1 MLCCAVPQP
10 PACCVVAKNPSCLSE
25 RCCTKDSLGD
35 GCADKLP
42 PFSVETNS
50 PREQQGTGIVI
61 QSVFEGPLR
70 QQKLASSPTKQLW
83 VEDEAEEAA
92 AKVRLEEAVKK
103 RMEEVEELQRK
114 VTEVEEEVRR
124 KHVAAASSPPRRE
137 KENKDDST
145 QRFDMEVKIISAR
158 GLRDQ
163 EVWDEVSQ
171 LSGSFIGGV
180 RKVSTGEAPPS
191 QKLNPFCVCEL
202 RGERKVKFRTRAL
215 DDTDTPSWNQV
226 AKVRVSDGDILK
238 FMVNTQASSESVELL
253 GWAEMTFEQ
262 LLSGYFGELRLQ
274 DASDSPKAAR
284 EAYLKV
290 RIKVNTSNILED
302 EASVNKPRRIC
313 SSPEK

>member
-1 MLCCAVPQP
+1 LQ
-10 PACCVVAKNPSCLSE
+10 
-25 RCCTKDSLGD
+25 
-35 GCADKLP
+35 

-50 PREQQGTGIVI
+50 PRGQLGTGIVI

-70 QQKLASSPTKQLW
+70 QQKLASSPSKQLW
-83 VEDEAEEAA
+83 MEDEAEEAA

-124 KHVAAASSPPRRE
+124 KHVASASSPPRRE
-137 KENKDDST
+137 KENKDETT
-145 QRFDMEVKIISAR
+145 QRFDMEVKIVSAR

-171 LSGSFIGGV
+171 FSGSLIGGV
-180 RKVSTGEAPPS
+180 RKVSTGEPPPS

-215 DDTDTPSWNQV
+215 EDTDAPSWNQV

-238 FMVNTQASSESVELL
+238 FMVNTQASPQSVELL
-253 GWAEMTFEQ
+253 GWAEMNFEQ
-262 LLSGYFGELRLQ
+262 LASGYYGELRLK
-274 DASDSPKAAR
+274 DASDSPKATK

-290 RIKVNTSNILED
+290 RIKVNTSNALD
-302 EASVNKPRRIC
+302 QDDASVNKLHRIC